1 MKEILYFSAPW
12 CQPCRNFKPIMENVS
27 NSISVRFIN
36 VDENPQLSAQYN
48 VRSVP
53 MLVFL
58 KDGQEADK
66 TIGVLTETQ
75 VKEKWNLL

>member
-1 MKEILYFSAPW
+1 MKEILYFSAVW
-12 CQPCRNFKPIMENVS
+12 CGPCRNFKPIMESVS
-27 NSISVRFIN
+27 NSIPVRFIN

-66 TIGVLTETQ
+66 TIGVLTESQ

>member
-12 CQPCRNFKPIMENVS
+12 CQPCRNFKPIMESVS
-27 NSISVRFIN
+27 NSIPVRFIN

-48 VRSVP
+48 IRSVP

-66 TIGVLTETQ
+66 TIGVLTESQ
-75 VKEKWNLL
+75 VKDKWNLL

>member
-12 CQPCRNFKPIMENVS
+12 CGPCRNFKPIMESVS
-27 NSISVRFIN
+27 NSMPVRFIN
-36 VDENPQLSAQYN
+36 VDENPQLAAQYS

-66 TIGVLTETQ
+66 TIGVLTEMQ
-75 VKEKWNLL
+75 IKEKWSLL

>member
-1 MKEILYFSAPW
+1 
-12 CQPCRNFKPIMENVS
+12 MESVS
-27 NSISVRFIN
+27 NSIPVRFIN
-36 VDENPQLSAQYN
+36 VDENPQLAAQYN

-66 TIGVLTETQ
+66 TIGVLTESQ
-75 VKEKWNLL
+75 VKDKWNLL

>member
-1 MKEILYFSAPW
+1 
-12 CQPCRNFKPIMENVS
+12 MENVS
-27 NSISVRFIN
+27 NSIPVRFIN

-66 TIGVLTETQ
+66 TIGVLTESQ
-75 VKEKWNLL
+75 VKDKYNLL

>member
-12 CQPCRNFKPIMENVS
+12 CGPCRNFKPIMERVGQEL
-27 NSISVRFIN
+27 SVRFIN
-36 VDENPQLSAQYN
+36 VDENPQLAAQYN

-58 KDGQEADK
+58 KNGQEADK
-66 TIGVLTETQ
+66 TIGVLTESQ
-75 VKEKWNLL
+75 VKEKWSLL

>member
-12 CQPCRNFKPIMENVS
+12 CGPCRNFKSIMESVS
-27 NSISVRFIN
+27 NSIPVRFIN
-36 VDENPQLSAQYN
+36 VDDNPELSAQYN

-58 KDGQEADK
+58 KDGQEVDK

>member
-1 MKEILYFSAPW
+1 
-12 CQPCRNFKPIMENVS
+12 MESVS
-27 NSISVRFIN
+27 NSIPVRFIN

>member
-12 CQPCRNFKPIMENVS
+12 CGPCRNFKPIMESVS
-27 NSISVRFIN
+27 NSIPVRFIN
-36 VDENPQLSAQYN
+36 VDDNPQLSAQYN

-66 TIGVLTETQ
+66 SIGVLTESQ
-75 VKEKWNLL
+75 IKDKWNLL

>member
-12 CQPCRNFKPIMENVS
+12 CGPCRNFKPIMESVS
-27 NSISVRFIN
+27 NSIPVRFIN
-36 VDENPQLSAQYN
+36 VDDNPQLSAQYN

-66 TIGVLTETQ
+66 SIGVLTESQ
-75 VKEKWNLL
+75 VKEKYNLL

>member
-12 CQPCRNFKPIMENVS
+12 CGPCRNFKPIMESVS
-27 NSISVRFIN
+27 NSMTVRFIN
-36 VDENPQLSAQYN
+36 VDENPQLAAQYN

-66 TIGVLTETQ
+66 TIGVLTEAQ

>member
-12 CQPCRNFKPIMENVS
+12 CGPCRNFKPIMESVS
-27 NSISVRFIN
+27 NSIPVRFIN
-36 VDENPQLSAQYN
+36 VDDNPQLSAQYN

-66 TIGVLTETQ
+66 TIGVLTESQ
-75 VKEKWNLL
+75 VKEKWSLL

>member
-1 MKEILYFSAPW
+1 MKEILYFSASW
-12 CQPCRNFKPIMENVS
+12 CGPCRNFKPIMESVS
-27 NSISVRFIN
+27 NSMPVRFIN
-36 VDENPQLSAQYN
+36 VDENPTLAAQYN

-66 TIGVLTETQ
+66 SIGVLTESQ
-75 VKEKWNLL
+75 VKDKWNLL

>member
-12 CQPCRNFKPIMENVS
+12 CGPCRNFKPIMESVS
-27 NSISVRFIN
+27 NSMPVRFIN
-36 VDENPQLSAQYN
+36 VDENPTLAAQYN

-66 TIGVLTETQ
+66 SIGVLTESQ

>member
-12 CQPCRNFKPIMENVS
+12 CQPCRNFKPIMESVS
-27 NSISVRFIN
+27 NSIPVRFIN

>member
-1 MKEILYFSAPW
+1 MKEILYFSASW
-12 CQPCRNFKPIMENVS
+12 CGPCRNFKPIMESVS
-27 NSISVRFIN
+27 NSMPVRFIN
-36 VDENPQLSAQYN
+36 VDENPQLAAQYN

-66 TIGVLTETQ
+66 TIGVLTEAQ
-75 VKEKWNLL
+75 VKDKWNLL

>member
-12 CQPCRNFKPIMENVS
+12 CQPCRNFKPIMESVN
-27 NSISVRFIN
+27 NSMPVRFIN

>member
-12 CQPCRNFKPIMENVS
+12 CQPCRNFKPIMESVN
-27 NSISVRFIN
+27 NSMPVRFIN

-66 TIGVLTETQ
+66 TIGVLTEMQ
-75 VKEKWNLL
+75 IKEKWNLL

>member
-12 CQPCRNFKPIMENVS
+12 CGPCRNFKPIMESVS
-27 NSISVRFIN
+27 NSMPVRFIN
-36 VDENPQLSAQYN
+36 IDENPQLAAQYN

-66 TIGVLTETQ
+66 TIGVLTEAQ

>member
-12 CQPCRNFKPIMENVS
+12 CGPCRNFKPIMESVS
-27 NSISVRFIN
+27 NSIPVRFIN
-36 VDENPQLSAQYN
+36 VDDNPELSAQYN

-66 TIGVLTETQ
+66 TIGVLTESQ
-75 VKEKWNLL
+75 VKDKWNLL

>member
-12 CQPCRNFKPIMENVS
+12 CQPCRNFKSIMESVS
-27 NSISVRFIN
+27 NSIPVRFIN
-36 VDENPQLSAQYN
+36 VDENPQLAAQYN

>member
-1 MKEILYFSAPW
+1 MKEILYFSASW
-12 CQPCRNFKPIMENVS
+12 CGPCRNFKPIMESVS
-27 NSISVRFIN
+27 NSMPVRFIN
-36 VDENPQLSAQYN
+36 VDENPQLAAQYS

-66 TIGVLTETQ
+66 SIGVLTESQ
-75 VKEKWNLL
+75 VKDKWNLL

>member
-1 MKEILYFSAPW
+1 
-12 CQPCRNFKPIMENVS
+12 MENVS
-27 NSISVRFIN
+27 NSIPVRFIN

-66 TIGVLTETQ
+66 SIGVLTESQ
-75 VKEKWNLL
+75 VKDKWNLL

>member
-12 CQPCRNFKPIMENVS
+12 CGPCRNFKPIMESVS
-27 NSISVRFIN
+27 NSMPVRFIN
-36 VDENPQLSAQYN
+36 VDENPQLAAQYN

-66 TIGVLTETQ
+66 SIGVLTEAQ
-75 VKEKWNLL
+75 VKDKWNLL

>member
-27 NSISVRFIN
+27 NSIPVRFIN
-36 VDENPQLSAQYN
+36 VDKNPQLSAQYN

-66 TIGVLTETQ
+66 TIGVLSESQ
-75 VKEKWNLL
+75 VKDKYNLL

>member
-12 CQPCRNFKPIMENVS
+12 CGPCRNFKPIMESVS
-27 NSISVRFIN
+27 NSMPVRFIN
-36 VDENPQLSAQYN
+36 VDENPTLAAQYN

-66 TIGVLTETQ
+66 SIGVLTESQ
-75 VKEKWNLL
+75 VKDKWNLL

>member
-12 CQPCRNFKPIMENVS
+12 CGPCRNFKPIMESVS
-27 NSISVRFIN
+27 NSIPVRFIN

-48 VRSVP
+48 VRSLP

-58 KDGQEADK
+58 KNGQEADK
-66 TIGVLTETQ
+66 SIGVLTEAQ
-75 VKEKWNLL
+75 VKDKWNLL

>member
-12 CQPCRNFKPIMENVS
+12 CGPCRNFKPIMESVS
-27 NSISVRFIN
+27 NSIPVRFIN
-36 VDENPQLSAQYN
+36 VDENPQLAAQYS

>member
-12 CQPCRNFKPIMENVS
+12 CGPCRNFKPIMESVS
-27 NSISVRFIN
+27 NSMPVRFIN
-36 VDENPQLSAQYN
+36 VDENPQLAAQYN

-66 TIGVLTETQ
+66 SIGVLTESQ
-75 VKEKWNLL
+75 VKDKWNLL

>member
-1 MKEILYFSAPW
+1 MKEILYFSAVW
-12 CQPCRNFKPIMENVS
+12 CGPCRNFKPIMESVS
-27 NSISVRFIN
+27 NSIPVRFIN
-36 VDENPQLSAQYN
+36 VDENPQLAAQYN

-66 TIGVLTETQ
+66 TIGVLTESQ
-75 VKEKWNLL
+75 VKDKYNLL

>member
-12 CQPCRNFKPIMENVS
+12 CGPCRNFKPIMESVS
-27 NSISVRFIN
+27 NSMPVRFIN

-66 TIGVLTETQ
+66 TIGVLTEAQ
-75 VKEKWNLL
+75 VKDKWNLL